1 MIQKKSRAFAN
12 MISAKL
18 KNGKAYIYKKES
30 AITSQASYICFIY
43 SDDENECGSF
53 EILIEDKND
62 YKDIITSK
70 MVQQSYKCY
79 N

>member
-1 MIQKKSRAFAN
+1 
-12 MISAKL
+12 MISAEF

-30 AITSQASYICFIY
+30 AITSQARYKCFIY
-43 SDDENECGSF
+43 SDDGKECGSF

>member
-1 MIQKKSRAFAN
+1 MGKPIYIKKNQLLLHKLAIYVLFIQ
-12 MISAKL
+12 MM
-18 KNGKAYIYKKES
+18 
-30 AITSQASYICFIY
+30 
-43 SDDENECGSF
+43 ENECGSF